1 MKGRHLMF
9 NLMNKVEVD
18 SIYPFLVLGIIL
30 YFIFKKQRF
39 KTTFNAKLIRDNIFI
54 ISNEKK
60 YTKFKDVVNFE
71 NSEEVFKFFRNISFD
86 MDLHLII
93 ITEGGESD
101 NPDLVSYMI
110 SQLKDSGY
118 EHMVNV
124 YIPSY
129 AMSSGSMMML
139 AADNIYMNWYSCAS
153 PVDTQIEYEMEDNET
168 FSVKYLR
175 KMKSKGEFK
184 ERFSELIKKDAEAI
198 YQTDAYILRRILK
211 DNPNRK
217 KIIKQMFDTKLS
229 HGMNFNYHDLKN
241 MGLNV
246 ITPIP
251 DNILKITNRLM
262 DRK

>member
-1 MKGRHLMF
+1 
-9 NLMNKVEVD
+9 
-18 SIYPFLVLGIIL
+18 
-30 YFIFKKQRF
+30 
-39 KTTFNAKLIRDNIFI
+39 
-54 ISNEKK
+54 
-60 YTKFKDVVNFE
+60 
-71 NSEEVFKFFRNISFD
+71 

-118 EHMVNV
+118 EHMVNA

-211 DNPNRK
+211 DNPNK
-217 KIIKQMFDTKLS
+217 KKL
-229 HGMNFNYHDLKN
+229 
-241 MGLNV
+241 
-246 ITPIP
+246 
-251 DNILKITNRLM
+251 
-262 DRK
+262 